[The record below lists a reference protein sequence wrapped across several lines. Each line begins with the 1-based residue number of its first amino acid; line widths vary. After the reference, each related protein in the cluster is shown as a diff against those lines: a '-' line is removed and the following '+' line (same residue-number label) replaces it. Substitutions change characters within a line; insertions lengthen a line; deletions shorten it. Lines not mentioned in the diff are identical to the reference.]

1 MKNEEDKMSVSV
13 IMIPITITNSNVE
26 KRQACVACLSIS
38 FYSSRTI
45 GHAMRMGWK
54 RAEKVTK
61 VEKLFAF

>member
-45 GHAMRMGWK
+45 GHAMRMG
-54 RAEKVTK
+54 
-61 VEKLFAF
+61 